1 MYAKVHSHQSW
12 HLRVTDS
19 YRQRANNCE
28 QTVKNFVT
36 LTKHIQDIMHKNVT
50 WPKLV
55 PSTFWFKTRHSR
67 SKGVNQGSD
76 IKRSTT
82 SSLKKMDLYIPISS
96 VVAYCPIKTERSI
109 WCAVTSMD
117 PSNYLR
123 RKNTCHPCCQSYVDC
138 LCINFRCVSLES
150 KHKIHS
156 TFAVRPS
163 RIIVFCIVSLA
174 KFCVRIMR
182 GN

>member
-12 HLRVTDS
+12 RLRVTDS

-82 SSLKKMDLYIPISS
+82 SSLKKMDLSIPISS
-96 VVAYCPIKTERSI
+96 VVAYCPIKTVRSI

-123 RKNTCHPCCQSYVDC
+123 TQKILVIPVVSRTLIACVLTSGVYLLRVNIKFTVHLQYAHRSS
-138 LCINFRCVSLES
+138 LCSVLFHWLS
-150 KHKIHS
+150 
-156 TFAVRPS
+156 FA
-163 RIIVFCIVSLA
+163 F
-174 KFCVRIMR
+174 
-182 GN
+182 G